1 LRILTFT
8 LLLFLLSL
16 ASCDLNLRMGDTEK
30 THTSDSI
37 EKLDTI
43 NSIHPKKQ
51 HTSVKPVKKKNNK
64 SQLQSTKVDVYRLR
78 KYNNVTQFYRR
89 IAKPATKLCM
99 DNNIPPA
106 ALLAIAGL
114 ESGWNQGYVGRITG
128 NILSLGTRGGDTEL
142 PALTLPRLKS
152 TGKILFDSLEIVK
165 YQPDELT
172 WEERPPS
179 LKKDYRP
186 QPIAGTPYQLA
197 YFKYNPDEKAR
208 AQVENMKDFV
218 TVFISRKS
226 RIKAY
231 RDGRHLMDSL
241 VAEHG
246 KNILLEDSVAIQ
258 FVNEIGGKQNS
269 FNFRPTWPVKVEN
282 IITKAGLEELTKELY
297 TNNKDF
303 SETW

>member
-1 LRILTFT
+1 LRILTFA
-8 LLLFLLSL
+8 LLITLLSL
-16 ASCDLNLRMGDTEK
+16 ASCDFNLR
-30 THTSDSI
+30 TSDADKTLQTDSSEKIAKNRSI
-37 EKLDTI
+37 
-43 NSIHPKKQ
+43 PPQKQ
-51 HTSVKPVKKKNNK
+51 HTSKKSEKKKINK

-152 TGKILFDSLEIVK
+152 TGKILFDSAEIVK
-165 YQPDELT
+165 YQPDELN
-172 WEERPPS
+172 WEVRPPS

-208 AQVENMKDFV
+208 AQVENMNDFV

-246 KNILLEDSVAIQ
+246 KQILLEDTVAIK

-269 FNFRPTWPVKVEN
+269 FNFRKTWPVKVEN

-297 TNNKDF
+297 INDKDF
-303 SETW
+303 SEVW